1 MINKKAFIKLERV
14 ISPEYILRKNAGMQ
28 ELAADLKRAVTRAGT
43 RGARVMRE
51 VILDSPTGNPRHIQR
66 NITRERTRPP
76 IAGKDG
82 SVNNSWGSRLETGNM
97 YNSVSFKRGKKVPG
111 ADARFKQDII
121 GGFGWPAD
129 AAGNI
134 KDAPGSP
141 MSRSRQPDTTNW
153 RSDPRYFAMQEYG
166 FGDTP
171 GMNSQEKASEAASQ
185 KLREEIEALKRK
197 YK

>member
-1 MINKKAFIKLERV
+1 MINKRTFARLERV
-14 ISPEYILRKNAGMQ
+14 LSPEYILKKNPGMQ
-28 ELAADLKRAVTRAGT
+28 QVARDLQRAVTRAGT
-43 RGARVMRE
+43 EGARVMRDT
-51 VILDSPTGNPRHIQR
+51 ILNSPTGNPRHIQR
-66 NITRERTRPP
+66 NITRGKTRPP

-82 SVNNSWGSRLETGNM
+82 LVNNSWGSRLETGNM

-129 AAGNI
+129 TAGNI

-141 MSRSRQPDTTNW
+141 MARSRQPDTTNW

-171 GMNSQEKASEAASQ
+171 GMESQERASNAARE
-185 KLREEIEALKRK
+185 KLQEEIEALKRK